1 LRCGTQCF
9 PVALRSTHSI
19 SPEEID
25 VDDYALKLYAS
36 LSQAFDPMNI
46 KPATNPTNLSDFV

>member
-1 LRCGTQCF
+1 
-9 PVALRSTHSI
+9 LRSTHSI